1 MKPVSFILGLGFVLI
16 LLSSCSQVTNQSDSN
31 LDPKLY
37 GEWIC
42 DTLTDSR
49 DYDGF
54 TFTSDGNAVYFSIDT
69 ATNYMEVGGIYEWYV
84 VGDLIHFFGTQ
95 DLILEYSVQGQEL
108 ILTNGDLI
116 SIAYF
121 KQ

>member
-1 MKPVSFILGLGFVLI
+1 MKPVSFVLGLGFVLI

-49 DYDGF
+49 G
-54 TFTSDGNAVYFSIDT
+54 
-69 ATNYMEVGGIYEWYV
+69 EGIERRSSSYHAKRGYCY
-84 VGDLIHFFGTQ
+84 G
-95 DLILEYSVQGQEL
+95 
-108 ILTNGDLI
+108 
-116 SIAYF
+116 
-121 KQ
+121 